1 MAVNTKIQF
10 RRGTTTQWENAAA
23 ELGQGILYQG
33 EIGYDTTTKRFKI
46 GDGTTTWSNLAY
58 NIIGAPNILAGN
70 KIDIDYS
77 ALGSGI
83 IINVSGLASADI
95 SDFAS
100 AVNNLIDAAT
110 LDTEQIQDIIG
121 NSGVIGGFGINKNYD
136 DNTGL
141 TSIAATGLTLAVNA
155 GSGIYIT
162 STTSNNN
169 TVYTVHLSDPSIQL
183 SDITDLS
190 SNARGFLLT
199 PSSSNL
205 NTLVTDNTGSGQ
217 LVFADSPNLKNV
229 TVSGTLNVLG
239 DTTFNSNIYSTG
251 NLTVGGNLYISGTTV
266 TVNSTTVTIDDPI
279 FTLGGDGPGIQDTK
293 DRGIEF
299 KYNDGTAKIGFFGYD
314 DNTGK
319 FTFLTGAT
327 NSSEVF
333 SGTKGEVDASVDWS
347 NINNKPDPTIGVG
360 LTGDVTGSGSVT
372 LNDLASGSISIA
384 TTIAPSSVAL
394 GTDTTGNYVSSIA
407 NGNFLTGGNG
417 GSPGAALTLG
427 VNAATT
433 GVSNVVAR
441 DSSGNFSA
449 GTITAT
455 QFIGG
460 GTGLT
465 NLNANNISTGT
476 LNAARLPAV
485 TPTYSN
491 LTTGST
497 FISGIVIDAYGRV
510 TAVASGTHTLAT
522 TSIQGI
528 ASFSSTNFG
537 VTSGA
542 VSIKTGGVSNANLV
556 NSQITLGS
564 SSVSLGGTLMSITG
578 LTSIVGTSFASPTV
592 LTNCS
597 IDGGSP

>member
-1 MAVNTKIQF
+1 MAVNTKIQV
-10 RRGTTTQWENAAA
+10 RRGLASLWTSTNPTLSA
-23 ELGQGILYQG
+23 G
-33 EIGYDTTTKRFKI
+33 EIGYETDTGLFKI
-46 GDGTTTWSNLAY
+46 GDGTTTWTSLSY
-58 NIIGAPNILAGN
+58 N
-70 KIDIDYS
+70 S
-77 ALGSGI
+77 TVRAL
-83 IINVSGLASADI
+83 
-95 SDFAS
+95 
-100 AVNNLIDAAT
+100 T
-110 LDTEQIQDIIG
+110 
-121 NSGVIGGFGINKNYD
+121 
-136 DNTGL
+136 
-141 TSIAATGLTLAVNA
+141 A
-155 GSGIYIT
+155 GSGISI
-162 STTSNNN
+162 SNANGN
-169 TVYTVHLSDPSIQL
+169 HTISLSDPTINIG
-183 SDITDLS
+183 DIT
-190 SNARGFLLT
+190 GFDDAVNDRVDDLLT
-199 PSSSNL
+199 AGSNVQL
-205 NTLVTDNTGSGQ
+205 TYTDNNNDTSTLQIAVTGVSLSGHTHV
-217 LVFADSPNLKNV
+217 LSNITDVTASATEVNYIDGSSPGTVVAGKAVVVDSNKNISSFNNVTASGTVNVGAFSSTGNV
-229 TVSGTLNVLG
+229 TVGG
-239 DTTFNSNIYSTG
+239 DLIVNG
-251 NLTVGGNLYISGTTV
+251 NTV
-266 TVNSTTVTIDDPI
+266 TVNSTTVTIDDPV
-279 FTLGGDGPGIQDTK
+279 FTLGGDTAPGVDDNK

-299 KYNDGTAKIGFFGYD
+299 RYNDGTAKLGFFGYD
-314 DNTGK
+314 DSTGK
-319 FTFLTGAT
+319 FAFLTGAT

-333 SGTKGEVDASVDWS
+333 SGTKGEVDASVDWA
-347 NINNKPDPTIGVG
+347 NILNKPDPVVTGI
-360 LTGDVTGSGSVT
+360 LTGDVTGTGTVT
-372 LNDLASGSISIA
+372 LNDLGNGTLSIA
-384 TTIAPSSVAL
+384 ATIAANSVAL
-394 GTDTTGNYVSSIA
+394 GTDTTGNYVASIA
-407 NGNFLTGGNG
+407 NGNFLTGG
-417 GSPGAALTLG
+417 GSGSEGAALTLG
-427 VNAATT
+427 VNASTS

-455 QFIGG
+455 QFVGG
-460 GTGLT
+460 GGGLT
-465 NLNANNISTGT
+465 NLNASNISTGT